1 VYLLL
6 PTPIG
11 PTSVAD
17 VDPATVYADSLRA
30 PHSGRPWV
38 LANMVASVDGR
49 AAVHGRTSAL
59 SGIGDR
65 AVFKLL
71 RTLADVVV
79 VGAGTVRAERY
90 GPVREGHRPP
100 IAVISRSLDLDWD
113 SDLFRDVAQATEVLT
128 CEAADPARLA
138 VARKVAEVIMS
149 GDKQVDLARALAE
162 LGNRGHRVVLC
173 EGGPHLLGQLVAADL
188 VDELCFTLTPL
199 LAGGV
204 EPSLIVAPSFDPPR
218 PLRLTSVIEDDGA
231 LLLRYL
237 RAPSGT

>member
-1 VYLLL
+1 VRQLL
-6 PTPIG
+6 PTLI
-11 PTSVAD
+11 TD
-17 VDPATVYADSLRA
+17 VDPGATYGQPVRS
-30 PHSGRPWV
+30 PHAGRPWV

-59 SGIGDR
+59 SGAADR

-71 RTLADVVV
+71 RTLADVVL

-100 IAVISRSLDLDWD
+100 VAVISRSLDLDWD
-113 SDLFRDVAQATEVLT
+113 SDLFRDVARPTEVLT

-162 LGNRGHRVVLC
+162 LGDRGHRVVLC

-204 EPSLIVAPSFDPPR
+204 EPTLIVAPPFDPPR
-218 PLRLTSVIEDDGA
+218 ALRLTSVIEDDGA
-231 LLLRYL
+231 LLLRYV
-237 RAPSGT
+237 RAPGDA